1 MKRKERCVAVI
12 GDNNIL
18 HHGLFSLIDTECM
31 KRHLTVLSCENSR
44 YFRFH
49 MAGRYSGCFNLA
61 VMCLG
66 YDDFFPCWF
75 STFLRLLRKTNG
87 NLLVFTDSH
96 LLLNRRRRYMLDRV
110 CEMEYIL
117 DITSPV
123 SYISFVLEHHLSRKH
138 SLREICKLS
147 LRELAVIDGF
157 LNGVNAAEHSSR
169 MGIETRTLYQHR
181 KNCANKLGIR
191 NLKDLL
197 RL

>member
-1 MKRKERCVAVI
+1 
-12 GDNNIL
+12 
-18 HHGLFSLIDTECM
+18 
-31 KRHLTVLSCENSR
+31 
-44 YFRFH
+44 
-49 MAGRYSGCFNLA
+49 
-61 VMCLG
+61 
-66 YDDFFPCWF
+66 
-75 STFLRLLRKTNG
+75 
-87 NLLVFTDSH
+87 
-96 LLLNRRRRYMLDRV
+96 MLDRV

-117 DITSPV
+117 DISSPV